1 MKKIILFSSIA
12 CALTACGGDGADPA
26 PRTEPPAVSGK
37 LTYTD
42 ESGKL
47 VGELRGEDLAEFQ
60 LVANGN
66 NIISQMD
73 IWTKAGL
80 NSPSKPPTVG
90 VLWSGQ
96 DEKLAFEE
104 RSPFVI
110 RHQINENLVGG
121 CIQGGIFTQTL
132 GQPQDC
138 IQNTTML
145 KLDSQSGSVIFTQ
158 KNTRLLEQKTSIP
171 VAATKDGITIDIN
184 KPKYFYVSGSL
195 SSTIPPTSLIFQKNR
210 FPVRSINS
218 SLNDSLMGAI
228 QPKEI
233 YAYYEDVG
241 TIALPTSQRRLR
253 LAVGNTE
260 LVLDA
265 ENQKIISYVNT
276 AKIPTLIQLPD
287 GTTMPVDPVTSLSEW
302 NCVENCAY
310 ELATIGNQRR
320 ITLNNAVLQHKQ
332 NYLQR
337 LTLTGAVE
345 FAPHQAKLS
354 LKQESINTEYS
365 FVSSIVRNN
374 TAIYTSVLPV
384 PRTASTCSN
393 GKQIAIKRE
402 NQTIKSVEVT
412 CDHWDSVTK
421 TNVQTVFGVCGLPNT
436 PTCTGASL
444 SADGHTFSFVK
455 TKLSNNEELNGTLY
469 FAGVA
474 AADPAVTTP

>member
-12 CALTACGGDGADPA
+12 CALTACGGDGADPV

-42 ESGKL
+42 ESGKV
-47 VGELRGEDLAEFQ
+47 VGELRGEQLAELELIATDNRAVSGLSVQSVQPNKDFPDDALLNVFLLDQ
-60 LVANGN
+60 VAPDRPNEYRASLL
-66 NIISQMD
+66 IQ
-73 IWTKAGL
+73 
-80 NSPSKPPTVG
+80 G
-90 VLWSGQ
+90 VS
-96 DEKLAFEE
+96 
-104 RSPFVI
+104 
-110 RHQINENLVGG
+110 NNLVGLND
-121 CIQGGIFTQTL
+121 CFIFPRTDDCDSNSRLTIEPEKGVIKWEQNKAKTL
-132 GQPQDC
+132 KKGTG
-138 IQNTTML
+138 NL
-145 KLDSQSGSVIFTQ
+145 S
-158 KNTRLLEQKTSIP
+158 E
-171 VAATKDGITIDIN
+171 KDYVS
-184 KPKYFYVSGSL
+184 PEYFYVSGSL
-195 SSTIPPTSLIFQKNR
+195 TSKIPPTNLIFKKDR
-210 FPVRSINS
+210 FPVQSINS

-233 YAYYEDVG
+233 YAYYEDTG
-241 TIALPTSQRRLR
+241 TIALPISQRRLR

-287 GTTMPVDPVTSLSEW
+287 GTTMPVDPVIALSDW
-302 NCVENCAY
+302 NCVENCGY

-337 LTLTGAVE
+337 LTLMGAVE
-345 FAPHQAKLS
+345 FAPHQAQLS

-374 TAIYTSVLPV
+374 TAIYTSILPV
-384 PRTASTCSN
+384 PRTASTCNN

-412 CDHWDSVTK
+412 CDHWHSVTK
-421 TNVQTVFGVCGLPNT
+421 TNVQTVFGVCGLPNA

-444 SADGHTFSFVK
+444 SADGHTFTFVK

-474 AADPAVTTP
+474 AAESTATN